1 MTERLEPVYMRVGEG
16 LKFKRLSAGLS
27 QAKMAEVLNVPTN
40 TYRNYETAKN
50 RIPLH
55 TLIDVARYFKVS
67 VNYFMDYGQEPE
79 PLMNRIVLE
88 LKDADMVNKV
98 NDLQG
103 LDKETRESVYE
114 FMEFV
119 QARNK
124 GN

>member
-1 MTERLEPVYMRVGEG
+1 MAECLEPVYQRVGEG
-16 LKFKRLSAGLS
+16 LKFKRLSANLS

-67 VNYFMDYGQEPE
+67 VNYFMDYGQESE
-79 PLMNRIVLE
+79 PVQNRIVLE
-88 LKDADMVNKV
+88 LKDADMLNAV

-103 LDKETRESVYE
+103 FDKASRESVYE

-119 QARNK
+119 QAKNK
-124 GN
+124 G

>member
-1 MTERLEPVYMRVGEG
+1 MTERLEPVYQRVGEG
-16 LKFKRLSAGLS
+16 LKFKRLSANLS

-67 VNYFMDYGQEPE
+67 VNYFMDYGQESE
-79 PLMNRIVLE
+79 PVQNRIVLE
-88 LKDADMVNKV
+88 LKDADMLNAV

-103 LDKETRESVYE
+103 FDKASRESVYE

-119 QARNK
+119 QAKNK
-124 GN
+124 G